1 MPTIRLEALMARLG
15 EPPASSRLTPG
26 ATSSQVPGSA
36 SGRGGPLSASPS
48 QASPLIWLHGEEAL
62 LQIEATDALRLHAR
76 AQGFD
81 EREVITV
88 DRSLKADRLAATA
101 GGRSLFAQKRLL
113 EIRFGQTRPGRELG
127 DAIAT
132 IAESVNTAGDES
144 LRLIVSSG
152 RLDRA
157 TQETAWWQR
166 IDRVGLTVT
175 IYPVERSQLPAWIG
189 GRLARQG
196 QRANDALLATIADRV
211 EGNLL
216 AAHQEIRK
224 LALLCAP
231 GDLDPQAVQSALTDV
246 ARFDAFDVVDA
257 MLAGDARRAIRALD
271 GLQAEGVA
279 TPLVIWALADSCR
292 TLARLAEAR
301 AQGRALQPLMRN
313 LRVFG
318 TRERLYEQ
326 ALRRLDRGTA
336 QADHR
341 ASSKRAPAQSPATI
355 AATALADCTQADR
368 IAKGLDGG
376 DPWQA
381 LLRVA
386 MRVAGAP
393 VFAEPI

>member
-15 EPPASSRLTPG
+15 EPTSSRSAPG
-26 ATSSQVPGSA
+26 VTSSQVPGPA
-36 SGRGGPLSASPS
+36 SGRSGPFSTPLS

-62 LQIEATDALRLHAR
+62 LQIEAADALRAQAR

-101 GGRSLFAQKRLL
+101 GGLSLFAQKRLL
-113 EIRFGQTRPGRELG
+113 EIRFGLTRPGRELG

-144 LRLIVSSG
+144 LRLIVTSG

-166 IDRVGLTVT
+166 IDRVGLTVA

-196 QRANDALLATIADRV
+196 QRANEGLLATIADRV

-257 MLAGDARRAIRALD
+257 MLAGDPRRAMRALD

-301 AQGRALQPLMRN
+301 AQGRVLQPMMRS

-336 QADHR
+336 QAGHR
-341 ASSKRAPAQSPATI
+341 TRPDRPPAQSPATI
-355 AATALADCTQADR
+355 AAAALADCAQADR

>member
-1 MPTIRLEALMARLG
+1 MPSIRFETLMARLG
-15 EPPASSRLTPG
+15 EPNAGR
-26 ATSSQVPGSA
+26 QGSLD
-36 SGRGGPLSASPS
+36 PT
-48 QASPLIWLHGEEAL
+48 LIWLHGDEAL
-62 LQIEATDALRLHAR
+62 LQIEAADALRAQAR

-88 DRSLKADRLAATA
+88 DRSLKADRLSAIA
-101 GGRSLFAQKRLL
+101 GARSLFAEKRLL
-113 EIRFGQTRPGRELG
+113 EIRFGQTKPGRELG
-127 DAIAT
+127 EAIAAIT
-132 IAESVNTAGDES
+132 ESILVSGEGAP
-144 LRLIVSSG
+144 RLIVSSP
-152 RLDRA
+152 RLDRS

-166 IDRVGLTVT
+166 VDRVSLTVA

-196 QRANDALLATIADRV
+196 QRADEALLATIADRI

-224 LALLCAP
+224 LALLCPP
-231 GDLDPQAVQSALTDV
+231 GNLDPEAVHAALTDV

-257 MLAGDARRAIRALD
+257 MLAGDARRAIRALE

-279 TPLVIWALADSCR
+279 TPLVIWALADGCR
-292 TLARLAEAR
+292 TLARLAEAQT
-301 AQGRALQPLMRN
+301 QGRALPPLMRS

-318 TRERLYEQ
+318 NRERLYEQ
-326 ALRRLDRGTA
+326 ALRRLDRPRSNKPSA
-336 QADHR
+336 
-341 ASSKRAPAQSPATI
+341 ASI
-355 AATALADCTQADR
+355 AAAALADCAQADR
-368 IAKGLDGG
+368 IAKGLDNG

-393 VFAEPI
+393 VFAELSG